1 MNRRIRSR
9 ETSSCFLCDPEPE
22 YTWANSEHFRAILGI
37 GPVGEGF
44 SLIAA
49 REHESSMLDLAGD
62 QVDDLIAFT
71 DLVRKRLDALY
82 GSTVVAEHG
91 RIAPCVEPG
100 VRKHEPHCLHA
111 HRLVFTGASRI
122 DLAAA
127 APKMELCRFA
137 DFETARDYYEDK
149 GQYLYVED
157 EDGVQVGRIDG
168 PLPRQFLRAIVA
180 LEQGRPQLADWRK
193 QPGFDQIEAA
203 QQALGLTIPA

>member
-1 MNRRIRSR
+1 MNRRIRSN

-44 SLIAA
+44 TLIAA
-49 REHESSMLDLAGD
+49 REHESSMLDVPSD

-71 DLVRKRLDALY
+71 DLVRRRLDARY

-100 VRKHEPHCLHA
+100 VQKHEPHCLHA

-122 DLAAA
+122 DLAAT
-127 APKMELCRFA
+127 APRMEICQFA

-157 EDGVQVGRIDG
+157 DDGVQVGRIDG

-180 LEQGRPQLADWRK
+180 LEQGRPHLADWRK

-203 QQALGLTIPA
+203 QHALGLPIPA